1 MLMKEV
7 VISLLRKWCGVKLRR
22 RRRRGYIG
30 MYVGE
35 EARRYEV
42 PVKSLAKPS
51 VQELLVRRRRRT
63 SEDGDDVPLLLDSP
77 KIVGPLSI
85 PCSVESFDR
94 LVFPVGPVIN
104 PKLVIRKSVAI
115 DLK

>member
-1 MLMKEV
+1 
-7 VISLLRKWCGVKLRR
+7 
-22 RRRRGYIG
+22 

-51 VQELLVRRRRRT
+51 VQELLTRRRRRT
-63 SEDGDDVPLLLDSP
+63 SLDSP

-104 PKLVIRKSVAI
+104 PNVVIRKS
-115 DLK
+115 